1 MFNRNSEDDEKAREE
16 RKKRREERRARRRQ
30 NEQNP
35 EQEDKTIRI
44 DPSDVKVTEFHA
56 GQITNIPARNGL
68 LVQKA
73 LEQGRRHFGRPGAS
87 LTQLDDP
94 KWQGKLPE
102 GWKRDVL
109 DKALEGEETT
119 SAMIQ
124 DWMKDK
130 PGVVL
135 IDSVH
140 IRGAGKEEIDP
151 DTGLIEAGDTDHI
164 VVMGGHV
171 LIIDS
176 KRWRGGKDDTKI
188 INYIQADDGSVQ
200 RFGKAFPGG
209 KVHIAAAIRMW
220 FDYLQN
226 VDIEKTLLGMIHI
239 VSDNVKVLRYRN
251 WYDVRNKQYWLLV
264 EKSRFIEELDA
275 WYTGFK
281 VRDEERRTISS
292 DIVAQ
297 IAVCCC
303 KPYDRMAELINMKPL
318 EGYAV

>member
-1 MFNRNSEDDEKAREE
+1 MSDTANENPGENDEEEDDK
-16 RKKRREERRARRRQ
+16 
-30 NEQNP
+30 P
-35 EQEDKTIRI
+35 GIPVI
-44 DPSDVKVTEFHA
+44 DPSEVTVTAFHDDM
-56 GQITNIPARNGL
+56 IDNIPARNGR
-68 LVQKA
+68 LVQHA

-119 SAMIQ
+119 SAMIL

-130 PGVVL
+130 PGIVL

-164 VVMGGHV
+164 IVMGSHL

-176 KRWRGGKDDTKI
+176 KRWRGGKDDKTV
-188 INYIQADDGSVQ
+188 NYIQADDGSVQ
-200 RFGKAFPGG
+200 RFGKPFPGG
-209 KVHIAAAIRMW
+209 NVHISAAIHMW
-220 FDYLQN
+220 FDY
-226 VDIEKTLLGMIHI
+226 IEDAGAGKTILGMIHI
-239 VSDNVKVLRYRN
+239 VNDNVKVIRYRN
-251 WYDVRNKQYWLLV
+251 WYSVRDKQYWLLV

-275 WYTGFK
+275 WYTGIR
-281 VRDEERRTISS
+281 VGPEERKTISS

-303 KPYDRMAELINMKPL
+303 KPYDRMAEIINTKPL
-318 EGYAV
+318 EKYAVK

>member
-1 MFNRNSEDDEKAREE
+1 MSDAVNENTGENNDEEEDDKP
-16 RKKRREERRARRRQ
+16 KI
-30 NEQNP
+30 P
-35 EQEDKTIRI
+35 VI
-44 DPSDVKVTEFHA
+44 DPSEVKVTAFHA
-56 GQITNIPARNGL
+56 DMIDNIPARNGR
-68 LVQKA
+68 LVQKT

-119 SAMIQ
+119 SAMIL

-130 PGVVL
+130 PGIVL

-140 IRGAGKEEIDP
+140 IRGAGKEEVDP

-164 VVMGGHV
+164 IVMGSHL

-176 KRWRGGKDDTKI
+176 KRWRGGKGDKI
-188 INYIQADDGSVQ
+188 VNYIQADDGSVQ

-209 KVHIAAAIRMW
+209 NVHISAAIHMW
-220 FDYLQN
+220 FDYLE
-226 VDIEKTLLGMIHI
+226 DAGAGKTILGMIHI
-239 VSDNVKVLRYRN
+239 VNDNVKVIRYRN
-251 WYDVRNKQYWLLV
+251 WYSVRDKQYWLLV

-275 WYTGFK
+275 WYTGIR
-281 VRDEERRTISS
+281 VSPEERKTISS

-303 KPYDRMAELINMKPL
+303 KPYDRMAEIINTKPL
-318 EGYAV
+318 EGYAVK